1 MELLSRSVQ
10 PHMRPCVASGE
21 EVGFQPHFA
30 PSAHSNIEG
39 SPVIRS
45 HTDSTLQF
53 LEHSRILHLFVFS
66 HGPVREARWG
76 CYSHFTDG
84 NMEAQRCER
93 SPETTELPW
102 TTAGLELRPSDPESR
117 NPFCVLQGC

>member
-10 PHMRPCVASGE
+10 PHMRPRVASGE
-21 EVGFQPHFA
+21 EVGFQSHFA
-30 PSAHSNIEG
+30 PLARPYTEG

-53 LEHSRILHLFVFS
+53 LEHTRILHLFGFS
-66 HGPVREARWG
+66 HGPVREARWA

-102 TTAGLELRPSDPESR
+102 TTAGLELGPSDSESR
-117 NPFCVLQGC
+117 NPFFVLRGC